1 MAKRLRQAD
10 YVRNQKYKKKKKERK
25 QKQAVKEGR
34 VRNMARRQVWGQGG
48 SETINTDGMLG

>member
-48 SETINTDGMLG
+48 H